1 MKKDSQI
8 QFRITSATKERFKTL
23 LLESGKNMSN
33 VINSAINTIVQ
44 DLSSNGIY
52 TQLCINENVA
62 QPTTINND
70 HIDFITNLDYT
81 PTLKSLLKELMK
93 VRYEEYAC
101 ISDDCLL
108 ELYTELYQSNQLHLL
123 FERQHQENRIKNEW
137 SGDA

>member
-1 MKKDSQI
+1 MKKNKYIQI
-8 QFRITSATKERFKTL
+8 RINDQLKKDFQSILNEN
-23 LLESGKNMSN
+23 ESNMSEALTY
-33 VINSAINTIVQ
+33 AITHAVKDAQ
-44 DLSSNGIY
+44 APY
-52 TQLCINENVA
+52 TQLCINLNNQ

-108 ELYTELYQSNQLHLL
+108 ELYTELLERNELHLL
-123 FERQHQENRIKNEW
+123 FEWEHLDNRIKNEW
-137 SGDA
+137 SGLT